1 MDPPRPR
8 RRILQRAGVALV
20 SGIGLAGCLAD
31 APTGDDSPTTTHPET
46 TGDQTAT
53 PESETAVPLAEISD
67 EDAKA
72 RALAAEETYLETRLQ
87 NATCLL
93 SWGTTPTTA
102 SKEAM
107 VVERSADGVVVDV
120 THPYWY
126 GKEGEEADS
135 SSEAFYLVTETN
147 IERTSGDN
155 VSPC

>member
-31 APTGDDSPTTTHPET
+31 EPTGDDSPTTTHPET

-72 RALAAEETYLETRLQ
+72 RALAAEEAYLETCLQ

-135 SSEAFYLVTETN
+135 SSEAFYLVTETDV
-147 IERTSGDN
+147 ERTSGDD